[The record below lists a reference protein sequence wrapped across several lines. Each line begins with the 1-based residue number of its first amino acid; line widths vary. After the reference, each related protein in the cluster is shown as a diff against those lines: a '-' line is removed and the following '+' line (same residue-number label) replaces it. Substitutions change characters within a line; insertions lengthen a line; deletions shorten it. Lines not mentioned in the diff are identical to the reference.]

1 MNFLTRCLSLK
12 WAVQTRQRD
21 DKMRGADVMNEE
33 LFTVGG
39 LDQYVPADHP
49 LRRVRDV
56 FNGCLARMDTHFN
69 GLYSPF
75 GRESIPP
82 EKLLRALMLQVL
94 FGIRSERQLVE
105 QLRYN
110 MLYRWFVGLP
120 LHEQPWDHST
130 FTKNRERL
138 LEGGTPEVLFNQVLD
153 CARAEKLL
161 SEEHFSVDGTLIRA
175 WASQASF
182 VRKDGSD
189 DEGDGSNFRG
199 KERSNDTHA
208 SRTDPDARLYK
219 KSQGAEAHLAYLGHA
234 LTENR
239 YGFAVAATLTHA
251 TGTAEREAA
260 VALMDNTADPS
271 PEPARTRRR
280 TLGADKNYD
289 TAEFVTQCRERNIT
303 PHVAQNTRRSGGSAI
318 DARTSRHAGYAI
330 SQIKRQMAERVHA
343 WPKTWSTM
351 RRAMVRGLDRMKAQ
365 YQLALTGGNLVRLV
379 NLTG

>member
-1 MNFLTRCLSLK
+1 MKC
-12 WAVQTRQRD
+12 AVQTRQRD
-21 DKMRGADVMNEE
+21 SKMRGADVMQEQ

-39 LDQYVPADHP
+39 LDRYIPADHP
-49 LRRVRDV
+49 LRGVREV
-56 FNGCLARMDTHFN
+56 FNGCLSRMDTHFE
-69 GLYSPF
+69 GLYSAF

-120 LHEQPWDHST
+120 VHEQPWDHST
-130 FTKNRERL
+130 FSKNRERL
-138 LEGGTPEVLFNQVLD
+138 LEGGTPEVLFDQVLE
-153 CARAEKLL
+153 CARAKNLL
-161 SEEHFSVDGTLIRA
+161 SEEHFSVDGTMIRA

-182 VRKDGSD
+182 VRKDGGD
-189 DEGDGSNFRG
+189 DQGGSNFHG
-199 KERSNDTHA
+199 QKRSNQTHA
-208 SRTDPDARLYK
+208 STSDPDARLFK
-219 KSQGAEAHLAYLGHA
+219 KSQGSEAHLAYLGHA

-239 YGFAVAATLTHA
+239 HGFAVAVTLTLA

-260 VALMDNTADPS
+260 LTMMDQSAAKDQDPAS
-271 PEPARTRRR
+271 PRRR

-289 TAEFVTQCRERNIT
+289 TAEFVTQCRARNIT
-303 PHVAQNTRRSGGSAI
+303 AHVAQNTRRPGGSAI
-318 DARTSRHAGYAI
+318 DARTTRHEGYAI
-330 SQIKRQMAERVHA
+330 SRTKRQMAERIHA

-351 RRAMVRGLDRMKAQ
+351 RRAMVRGVERMKAH
-365 YQLALTGGNLVRLV
+365 YQMAMTGGNLLRLV

>member
-1 MNFLTRCLSLK
+1 
-12 WAVQTRQRD
+12 
-21 DKMRGADVMNEE
+21 MRGADVMQEE
-33 LFTVGG
+33 LFTLGG
-39 LDQYVPADHP
+39 LDQYVPVDHP
-49 LRRVRDV
+49 LRRVRDL
-56 FNGCLARMDTHFN
+56 FNECLFRMDTHFDE
-69 GLYSPF
+69 LYSPF
-75 GRESIPP
+75 GRESIAP

-130 FTKNRERL
+130 FTKNRDRL
-138 LEGGTPEVLFNQVLD
+138 LEGGTPEVLFEAVLD
-153 CARAEKLL
+153 CARAENLL

-189 DEGDGSNFRG
+189 DEGGGSHFRG
-199 KERSNDTHA
+199 QERSNDTHA
-208 SRTDPDARLYK
+208 STTDPDARLFK
-219 KSQGAEAHLAYLGHA
+219 KSQGGEAHLAYLGHA

-239 YGFAVAATLTHA
+239 HGFAVAATLTHA

-260 VALMDNTADPS
+260 LALMDTTADSQCPK
-271 PEPARTRRR
+271 RR

-289 TAEFVTQCRERNIT
+289 TADFVIQCRARNIT
-303 PHVAQNTRRSGGSAI
+303 PHVAQNTRRPGGSAI
-318 DARTSRHAGYAI
+318 DARTARHAGYAL
-330 SQIKRQMAERVHA
+330 SQTKRQMAERVHA

-365 YQLALTGGNLVRLV
+365 YQLALTGGNLVRLA
-379 NLTG
+379 NLMA

>member
-1 MNFLTRCLSLK
+1 
-12 WAVQTRQRD
+12 
-21 DKMRGADVMNEE
+21 MRGADVMQEE
-33 LFTVGG
+33 LFTLGG
-39 LDQYVPADHP
+39 LDQYIPAGHP
-49 LRRVRDV
+49 LRRVREL
-56 FNGCLARMDTHFN
+56 FNDCLARMNAHFDE
-69 GLYSPF
+69 LYSPS

-94 FGIRSERQLVE
+94 FGIRSERQLIE

-120 LHEQPWDHST
+120 LHEQPWEHST

-138 LEGGTPEVLFNQVLD
+138 LKGGTPQKLFEAVLD

-189 DEGDGSNFRG
+189 DPGGGSQFRG
-199 KERSNDTHA
+199 QERSNDTHA
-208 SRTDPDARLYK
+208 SSTDPDARLFK
-219 KSQGAEAHLAYLGHA
+219 KSQGSEAHLAYLGHA

-239 YGFAVAATLTHA
+239 HGFTVAATLTHA

-260 VALMDNTADPS
+260 LALLDATADPDILK
-271 PEPARTRRR
+271 RR

-289 TAEFVTQCRERNIT
+289 TADFVARCRARHVT
-303 PHVAQNTRRSGGSAI
+303 PHVAQNTRRPGGSAI
-318 DARTSRHAGYAI
+318 DARTARHAGYAL
-330 SQIKRQMAERVHA
+330 SQSKRQMAERTHA

-351 RRAMVRGLDRMKAQ
+351 RRAMVRGLERMKAH
-365 YQLALTGGNLVRLV
+365 YQLALTGGNLMRLA
-379 NLTG
+379 NLMP

>member
-1 MNFLTRCLSLK
+1 
-12 WAVQTRQRD
+12 
-21 DKMRGADVMNEE
+21 MRGADVMQEE

-39 LDQYVPADHP
+39 LDQFVPTDHP
-49 LRRVRDV
+49 LRRVREV
-56 FNGCLARMDTHFN
+56 FNGCLARMNKHFDE
-69 GLYSPF
+69 LYSPF
-75 GRESIPP
+75 GRESIAP
-82 EKLLRALMLQVL
+82 ERLLRALMLQVL

-120 LHEQPWDHST
+120 LQEDPWDHSS

-138 LEGGTPEVLFNQVLD
+138 LEGGTPEVLFEQVLD

-161 SEEHFSVDGTLIRA
+161 SDEHFSVDGTLIRA

-189 DEGDGSNFRG
+189 DEDDGSNFRG
-199 KERSNDTHA
+199 QQRGNDTHA
-208 SRTDPDARLYK
+208 STTDPDARLFK
-219 KSQGAEAHLAYLGHA
+219 KSHGGEAHLAYLGHA

-239 YGFAVAATLTHA
+239 HGFVVAATLTHA

-260 VALMDNTADPS
+260 LALLDQRTTAEQAS
-271 PEPARTRRR
+271 ARAKPR

-289 TAEFVTQCRERNIT
+289 TAEFVSQCRARNIT
-303 PHVAQNTRRSGGSAI
+303 PHIAQNTRRPGGSAI

-330 SQIKRQMAERVHA
+330 SQTKRQMAERAHA

-365 YQLALTGGNLVRLV
+365 YQWAIMGGNLVRLV
-379 NLTG
+379 NLME

>member
-1 MNFLTRCLSLK
+1 
-12 WAVQTRQRD
+12 
-21 DKMRGADVMNEE
+21 MRGADVMNEE

-39 LDQYVPADHP
+39 LDQYIPVDHP
-49 LRRVRDV
+49 LRRIRNV
-56 FNGCLARMDTHFN
+56 FNGCLAGMDTHFD

-75 GRESIPP
+75 GRDSIPP

-94 FGIRSERQLVE
+94 FGIRSERQLVQ

-130 FTKNRERL
+130 FSKNRERL
-138 LEGGTPEVLFNQVLD
+138 LEGGTPEVLFEQVLD
-153 CARAEKLL
+153 CARAENLL
-161 SEEHFSVDGTLIRA
+161 SEEHFSIDGTLIRA

-182 VRKDGSD
+182 VRKDGKD
-189 DEGDGSNFRG
+189 DDDDGSNFHG
-199 KERSNDTHA
+199 QTRSNKTHA
-208 SRTDPDARLYK
+208 STTDPDARLYK
-219 KSQGAEAHLAYLGHA
+219 KSHGAGAHLAYLGHA

-239 YGFAVAATLTHA
+239 NGFAVAATVTHA

-260 VALMDNTADPS
+260 LVLLDQTAATIPADPM
-271 PEPARTRRR
+271 RR

-289 TAEFVTQCRERNIT
+289 TAAFVADCRTRNVT

-318 DARTSRHAGYAI
+318 DGRTSRHAGYEI
-330 SQIKRQMAERVHA
+330 SQTKRQMAARIHA

-351 RRAMVRGLDRMKAQ
+351 RRAMVHGLQRMKGQ
-365 YQLALTGGNLVRLV
+365 YQMALIGGNLLRLV

>member
-1 MNFLTRCLSLK
+1 
-12 WAVQTRQRD
+12 
-21 DKMRGADVMNEE
+21 MRGADVMTEE

-49 LRRVRDV
+49 LRPVRDV
-56 FNGCLARMDTHFN
+56 FNGCLARMDSHFD

-75 GRESIPP
+75 GRESIAP

-138 LEGGTPEVLFNQVLD
+138 LEGGTPEVLFQQVLD
-153 CARAEKLL
+153 CARAENLL
-161 SEEHFSVDGTLIRA
+161 SDEHFSVDGTLIRA

-182 VRKDGSD
+182 VRKDGKD
-189 DEGDGSNFRG
+189 DDGDGSNFRG
-199 KERSNDTHA
+199 QKRSNETHA
-208 SRTDPDARLYK
+208 STTDPDARLYK

-239 YGFAVAATLTHA
+239 HGFAVAATLTHA

-260 VALMDNTADPS
+260 LAMMDQTADLN
-271 PEPARTRRR
+271 PAWTQRR
-280 TLGADKNYD
+280 TLGGDKNYD
-289 TAEFVTQCRERNIT
+289 TAAFVADCRARNIT
-303 PHVAQNTRRSGGSAI
+303 PHVAQNTRRPGGSAI
-318 DARTSRHAGYAI
+318 DGRTSRHAGYEI
-330 SQIKRQMAERVHA
+330 SQTKRQMAERIHA

-365 YQLALTGGNLVRLV
+365 YQMALTGGNLLRLV

>member
-1 MNFLTRCLSLK
+1 
-12 WAVQTRQRD
+12 
-21 DKMRGADVMNEE
+21 MRGADVMQEE

-39 LDQYVPADHP
+39 LDRYVPGDHP

-56 FNGCLARMDTHFN
+56 FNGCLTRMDTHFD
-69 GLYSPF
+69 GLYSAF

-138 LEGGTPEVLFNQVLD
+138 LQGGTPEVLFNQVLD
-153 CARAEKLL
+153 CARAENLL
-161 SEEHFSVDGTLIRA
+161 SEEHFSVDGTMIRA

-182 VRKDGSD
+182 VRKDGGD
-189 DEGDGSNFRG
+189 DEGDGSNFHG
-199 KERSNDTHA
+199 QKRSNDTHA
-208 SRTDPDARLYK
+208 SRTDPDARLFK
-219 KSQGAEAHLAYLGHA
+219 KSQGSEAHLAYLGHA

-239 YGFAVAATLTHA
+239 HGFAVVATLTHA

-260 VALMDNTADPS
+260 LIMMDESAAKDQDP
-271 PEPARTRRR
+271 ACTRRR

-289 TAEFVTQCRERNIT
+289 TVEFVAECRARNVT
-303 PHVAQNTRRSGGSAI
+303 PHVAQNTRRPGGSAI
-318 DARTSRHAGYAI
+318 DARTTGYAGYAI
-330 SQIKRQMAERVHA
+330 SQTKRQMAERIHA

-351 RRAMVRGLDRMKAQ
+351 RRAMVRGLERMKAQ
-365 YQLALTGGNLVRLV
+365 YQMAITGGNLLRLV

>member
-1 MNFLTRCLSLK
+1 
-12 WAVQTRQRD
+12 
-21 DKMRGADVMNEE
+21 MRGADVMNEE

-39 LDQYVPADHP
+39 LDQYVPVDHP
-49 LRRVRDV
+49 LRRVRDM
-56 FNGCLARMDTHFN
+56 FNGCLARMDTHFD

-75 GRESIPP
+75 GRDSIPP

-94 FGIRSERQLVE
+94 FGIRSERQMVE

-130 FTKNRERL
+130 FSKNRERL
-138 LEGGTPEVLFNQVLD
+138 LEGGTPEVLFEQVLD
-153 CARAEKLL
+153 CARAENLL
-161 SEEHFSVDGTLIRA
+161 SAEHFSVDGTLIRA
-175 WASQASF
+175 WAAQASF
-182 VRKDGSD
+182 VRKDGKD
-189 DEGDGSNFRG
+189 DDGDGSNFHG
-199 KERSNDTHA
+199 QKRSNETHA
-208 SRTDPDARLYK
+208 STTDPDARLYK

-239 YGFAVAATLTHA
+239 NGFAVAATLTHA

-260 VALMDNTADPS
+260 LAMLDHTAEVDGA
-271 PEPARTRRR
+271 EPPRR

-289 TAEFVTQCRERNIT
+289 TAEFVADCRARKVT

-318 DARTSRHAGYAI
+318 DGRTSRHTGYEI
-330 SQIKRQMAERVHA
+330 SQTKRQMAERIHA

-351 RRAMVRGLDRMKAQ
+351 RRAMVRGLERMKAQ
-365 YQLALTGGNLVRLV
+365 YQMALTGGNLLRLV

>member
-1 MNFLTRCLSLK
+1 MNG
-12 WAVQTRQRD
+12 AVQTRQRD
-21 DKMRGADVMNEE
+21 SKMRGADVMQEE

-39 LDQYVPADHP
+39 LDGYVPADHP
-49 LRRVRDV
+49 LRRVREV
-56 FNGCLARMDTHFN
+56 FNGCLARMDSHFD
-69 GLYSPF
+69 GLYSAV

-138 LEGGTPEVLFNQVLD
+138 LEGGTPEVLFQQVLD
-153 CARAEKLL
+153 CARAENLL
-161 SEEHFSVDGTLIRA
+161 SEEHFSVDGTMIRA
-175 WASQASF
+175 WASHSSF

-189 DEGDGSNFRG
+189 DEGDGSNFHG
-199 KERSNDTHA
+199 QKRSNDTHA
-208 SRTDPDARLYK
+208 STTDPDARLFK

-239 YGFAVAATLTHA
+239 HGFAVMATLTHA

-260 VALMDNTADPS
+260 LTMMDESAAQDP
-271 PEPARTRRR
+271 ATTRRR

-289 TAEFVTQCRERNIT
+289 TAEFVAQCRARNIT
-303 PHVAQNTRRSGGSAI
+303 AHVAQNTRRPGGSAI
-318 DARTSRHAGYAI
+318 DARTTRYEGYAI
-330 SQIKRQMAERVHA
+330 SQTKRQMAERI
-343 WPKTWSTM
+343 T
-351 RRAMVRGLDRMKAQ
+351 R
-365 YQLALTGGNLVRLV
+365 LAEDLVDDAPCDGTRP
-379 NLTG
+379 

>member
-1 MNFLTRCLSLK
+1 
-12 WAVQTRQRD
+12 
-21 DKMRGADVMNEE
+21 MRGADVMIEE

-49 LRRVRDV
+49 LRRVREV
-56 FNGCLARMDTHFN
+56 FNGCLARMDTHFD
-69 GLYSPF
+69 GLYSPY
-75 GRESIPP
+75 GRDSIPP

-94 FGIRSERQLVE
+94 FGIRSERQMIE

-120 LHEQPWDHST
+120 LQEQPWDHST
-130 FTKNRERL
+130 FSKNRERL
-138 LEGGTPEVLFNQVLD
+138 LAGGTPAVLFEQVLD
-153 CARAEKLL
+153 CARAENLL
-161 SEEHFSVDGTLIRA
+161 SEEHFSVDGTLLRA

-182 VRKDGSD
+182 VRKDGQD
-189 DEGDGSNFRG
+189 DDGDGSNFHG
-199 KERSNDTHA
+199 QKRSNETHV
-208 SRTDPDARLYK
+208 STTDPEARLYK

-239 YGFAVAATLTHA
+239 NGFAVAATVTQA

-260 VALMDNTADPS
+260 LALLDQTAE
-271 PEPARTRRR
+271 PEPAAARR

-289 TAEFVTQCRERNIT
+289 TAEFVADCRARNIT
-303 PHVAQNTRRSGGSAI
+303 PHVARNPRRPGGSAI
-318 DARTSRHAGYAI
+318 DGRTSRHAGYEI
-330 SQIKRQMAERVHA
+330 SQTKRQMAERIHA

-365 YQLALTGGNLVRLV
+365 YQMALTGGNLLRLV

>member
-1 MNFLTRCLSLK
+1 
-12 WAVQTRQRD
+12 
-21 DKMRGADVMNEE
+21 MRGADVMTEE

-39 LDQYVPADHP
+39 LDQYIPAEHP

-56 FNGCLARMDTHFN
+56 FNGCLSRMDTHFDS
-69 GLYSPF
+69 LYSPF
-75 GRESIPP
+75 GRESIAP

-94 FGIRSERQLVE
+94 FGIRSERQMVE

-130 FTKNRERL
+130 VTKNRERL
-138 LEGGTPEVLFNQVLD
+138 LEGGTPEVLFQQVLD

-161 SEEHFSVDGTLIRA
+161 SDEHFSVDGTLIRA

-182 VRKDGSD
+182 VRKDGTD
-189 DEGDGSNFRG
+189 DNGDNSNFRG
-199 KERSNDTHA
+199 KKRSNETHA
-208 SRTDPDARLYK
+208 STTDPDARLFK
-219 KSQGAEAHLAYLGHA
+219 KSQGGEAHLAYLGHA

-239 YGFAVAATLTHA
+239 HGFAVAVTLTHA

-260 VALMDNTADPS
+260 LAMMDQTATQEGADL
-271 PEPARTRRR
+271 RRR

-289 TAEFVTQCRERNIT
+289 TAAFVAACRARNIT
-303 PHVAQNTRRSGGSAI
+303 PHVAQNTARPGGSAI
-318 DARTSRHAGYAI
+318 DGRTSRHIGYQI
-330 SQIKRQMAERVHA
+330 SQTKRQMAERIHG
-343 WPKTWSTM
+343 WPKAWSTM
-351 RRAMVRGLDRMKAQ
+351 RRAMMRGLDRMKAQ
-365 YQLALTGGNLVRLV
+365 YQMALTGGNLLRLV

>member
-1 MNFLTRCLSLK
+1 
-12 WAVQTRQRD
+12 
-21 DKMRGADVMNEE
+21 MRGADVMQEE
-33 LFTVGG
+33 LFTAGG
-39 LDQYVPADHP
+39 LDQFVPADHP
-49 LRRVRDV
+49 LRRVREV
-56 FNGCLARMDTHFN
+56 FNGCLARMDTHFD

-120 LHEQPWDHST
+120 LHEAPWDHST
-130 FTKNRERL
+130 FSKNRERL
-138 LEGGTPEVLFNQVLD
+138 LEGGTPEVLFEQVLEG
-153 CARAEKLL
+153 ARAENLL
-161 SEEHFSVDGTLIRA
+161 SDEHFSVDGTLIRA

-182 VRKDGSD
+182 VRKDGGD
-189 DEGDGSNFRG
+189 DKGDKGGKGNFRG
-199 KERSNDTHA
+199 QTRSNDTHA
-208 SRTDPDARLYK
+208 STTDPDARLFK
-219 KSQGAEAHLAYLGHA
+219 KSEGGEAHLAYLGHA

-239 YGFAVAATLTHA
+239 HGFVVAATVTHA

-260 VALMDNTADPS
+260 LALLDQSAAQDPG
-271 PEPARTRRR
+271 PGCTQQR

-289 TAEFVTQCRERNIT
+289 TADFVSQCRARNIT
-303 PHVAQNTRRSGGSAI
+303 PHVAQNTRRLGGSAI

-330 SQIKRQMAERVHA
+330 SQTKRQMAERAHA

>member
-1 MNFLTRCLSLK
+1 
-12 WAVQTRQRD
+12 
-21 DKMRGADVMNEE
+21 MRGADVMTEE

-39 LDQYVPADHP
+39 LDQYIPAEHP

-56 FNGCLARMDTHFN
+56 FNGCLFRMDTHFES
-69 GLYSPF
+69 LYSPF
-75 GRESIPP
+75 GRESIAP

-94 FGIRSERQLVE
+94 FGIRSERQMVE

-138 LEGGTPEVLFNQVLD
+138 LEGGTPEVLFQQVLD

-161 SEEHFSVDGTLIRA
+161 SDEHFSVDGTLIRA

-182 VRKDGSD
+182 MRKDGTD
-189 DEGDGSNFRG
+189 DGGDNSNFRG
-199 KERSNDTHA
+199 KKRSNETHA
-208 SRTDPDARLYK
+208 STTDPDARLFK
-219 KSQGAEAHLAYLGHA
+219 KSQGGEAHLAYLGHA

-239 YGFAVAATLTHA
+239 HGFAVAVTLTHA

-260 VALMDNTADPS
+260 LAMMDQTAAQGGADLK
-271 PEPARTRRR
+271 RR

-289 TAEFVTQCRERNIT
+289 TAAFVAACRARNIT
-303 PHVAQNTRRSGGSAI
+303 PHVAQNTRRPGGSAI
-318 DARTSRHAGYAI
+318 DGRTSRHIGYQI
-330 SQIKRQMAERVHA
+330 SQTKRQMAERIHG
-343 WPKTWSTM
+343 WPKAWSTM
-351 RRAMVRGLDRMKAQ
+351 RRAMMRGLDRMKAQ
-365 YQLALTGGNLVRLV
+365 YQMALTGGNLLRLV

>member
-1 MNFLTRCLSLK
+1 
-12 WAVQTRQRD
+12 
-21 DKMRGADVMNEE
+21 MRGADVMNEE

-39 LDQYVPADHP
+39 LDQYIPPDHP
-49 LRRVRDV
+49 LRPVRDI
-56 FNGCLARMDTHFN
+56 FNNCLDRMDTHFDE
-69 GLYSPF
+69 LYSPF

-120 LHEQPWDHST
+120 LHELPWDHST
-130 FTKNRERL
+130 FTKNRDRL
-138 LEGGTPEVLFNQVLD
+138 LKGGTPEVLFNQVLE
-153 CARAEKLL
+153 CARAENLL
-161 SEEHFSVDGTLIRA
+161 SDEHFSVDGTMIRA

-189 DEGDGSNFRG
+189 DEGDGSNFHG
-199 KERSNDTHA
+199 QKRSNETHA
-208 SRTDPDARLYK
+208 STTDPDARLFK
-219 KSQGAEAHLAYLGHA
+219 KSKSAEAHLAYLGHA

-239 YGFAVAATLTHA
+239 HGFTVAATLTHA

-260 VALMDNTADPS
+260 LALMDKTASKDTAP
-271 PEPARTRRR
+271 TRRR

-289 TAEFVTQCRERNIT
+289 TAEFVAECRARKIT
-303 PHVAQNTRRSGGSAI
+303 PHVAQNTRRPGGSAI
-318 DARTSRHAGYAI
+318 DARTTRTEGYQISRA
-330 SQIKRQMAERVHA
+330 KRQMAERVHA

-365 YQLALTGGNLVRLV
+365 YQMAITGGNLLRLV

>member
-1 MNFLTRCLSLK
+1 
-12 WAVQTRQRD
+12 
-21 DKMRGADVMNEE
+21 MRGADVMQEE

-39 LDQYVPADHP
+39 LDQYVPGDHP
-49 LRRVRDV
+49 LRRVREV
-56 FNGCLARMDTHFN
+56 FNGCLARMDNHFEA
-69 GLYSPF
+69 LYSAF

-94 FGIRSERQLVE
+94 FGIRSERQLIE

-110 MLYRWFVGLP
+110 MLYRWFVGVP

-130 FTKNRERL
+130 FSKNRERL
-138 LEGGTPEVLFNQVLD
+138 LEGGTPEVLFEQVLD
-153 CARAEKLL
+153 CARAENLL
-161 SEEHFSVDGTLIRA
+161 SEEHFSVDGTMIRA

-182 VRKDGSD
+182 VRKDGGD
-189 DEGDGSNFRG
+189 DEGDGSNFHG
-199 KERSNDTHA
+199 QKRSNDTHA
-208 SRTDPDARLYK
+208 STTDPDARLYK
-219 KSQGAEAHLAYLGHA
+219 KSQGSEAHLAYLGHA

-239 YGFAVAATLTHA
+239 HGFAVAATLTHA

-260 VALMDNTADPS
+260 LALMDKTA
-271 PEPARTRRR
+271 EPIAQAGRRR

-289 TAEFVTQCRERNIT
+289 TAEFVSQCRERNIT

-318 DARTSRHAGYAI
+318 DARTSGHAGYAI
-330 SQIKRQMAERVHA
+330 SQLKRQMAERVHA

-351 RRAMVRGLDRMKAQ
+351 RRAMVRGLDRMKGQ
-365 YQLALTGGNLVRLV
+365 YQLALTGANLVRLV

>member
-1 MNFLTRCLSLK
+1 
-12 WAVQTRQRD
+12 
-21 DKMRGADVMNEE
+21 MRGADVMTEE
-33 LFTVGG
+33 LFTVSG
-39 LDQYVPADHP
+39 LDQYVPLDHP
-49 LRRVRDV
+49 LRPVRDV
-56 FNGCLARMDTHFN
+56 FNGCLARMDTHFD

-75 GRESIPP
+75 GRESIAR

-94 FGIRSERQLVE
+94 FGIRSERQMVE

-110 MLYRWFVGLP
+110 MLYRLFVGLP
-120 LHEQPWDHST
+120 LHEQPSDHST
-130 FTKNRERL
+130 FIKNRERL
-138 LEGGTPEVLFNQVLD
+138 LEGGTPEVLFQQVLD
-153 CARAEKLL
+153 CARAENLL
-161 SEEHFSVDGTLIRA
+161 SDEHFSVDGTLIRA

-182 VRKDGSD
+182 VRKDGTD
-189 DEGDGSNFRG
+189 GDGSNFHG
-199 KERSNDTHA
+199 QKRSNETHA
-208 SRTDPDARLYK
+208 STTDPDARLFK

-239 YGFAVAATLTHA
+239 HGFAVAATLTHA

-260 VALMDNTADPS
+260 LAMMDQTADPDRADT
-271 PEPARTRRR
+271 ERR

-289 TAEFVTQCRERNIT
+289 TAEFVADCRARNIT

-318 DARTSRHAGYAI
+318 DGRTSRHAGYEI
-330 SQIKRQMAERVHA
+330 SQTKRQMAERIHA

-365 YQLALTGGNLVRLV
+365 YQMALTGGNLLRLV